1 MFIVI
6 LTMFALADYVITIY
20 YVINMVT
27 KPAVKTTEIPKV
39 VSVGVGQQTVNNAV
53 AGHVVNDKELTE
65 SIEEQNTRI
74 ALLSVNVNEILSN
87 IDSIIE
93 SANSRRGV
101 LQG

>member
-53 AGHVVNDKELTE
+53 AGHVVNDKELIE
-65 SIEEQNTRI
+65 SIEEQNSRI

-93 SANSRRGV
+93 SADSRRGV